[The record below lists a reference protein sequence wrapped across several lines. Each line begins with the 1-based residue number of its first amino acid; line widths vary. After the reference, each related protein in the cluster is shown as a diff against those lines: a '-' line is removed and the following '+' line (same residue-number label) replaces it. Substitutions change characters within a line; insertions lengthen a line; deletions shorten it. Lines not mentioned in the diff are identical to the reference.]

1 MKRDIL
7 IAVAVILPMY
17 VAAISAVEPE
27 LNAVQRYAATIA
39 NVTNA
44 TVDTGVSSTQERM
57 DRIAVAFISH
67 ADWENEFLSQYELN
81 TVESATNSQK
91 ASFVLQKIRDWAKKI
106 LQTEG
111 EKTAYPSEAEVSA
124 AGAAASDD
132 F

>member
-39 NVTNA
+39 NVTNV
-44 TVDTGVSSTQERM
+44 TVDTGVSSTQQRM

-111 EKTAYPSEAEVSA
+111 EKAAYPSEAEVSA
-124 AGAAASDD
+124 AGSAASDD